1 VSEVARE
8 DLRNENPKDEDADDQ
23 IEQAERAVGAA
34 AEQWRS
40 WGPAALSF
48 LQRCGRCERWLPSGL
63 DGLEPKER
71 VA

>member
-1 VSEVARE
+1 MSEVAQE

-23 IEQAERAVGAA
+23 VEQAERAVGAA

-48 LQRCGRCERWLPSGL
+48 LQQCGCCGRWLPSGL